1 MRSQNG
7 VSSIEVA
14 MMFVVIS
21 IVAVVALPTLG
32 KVKNTIDIE
41 SVDQHQSIQKV
52 KSAYALAIAQTGD
65 FPRLNDLVEFIDA
78 DFASQTNSFSGII
91 FRDGKHRL
99 TVNTYRDTDC
109 RLLTSNKEPG
119 VTDVVRCI

>member
-21 IVAVVALPTLG
+21 IVAVVALPALSTA
-32 KVKNTIDIE
+32 KNTIDIE
-41 SVDQHQSIQKV
+41 SVDQSHSIQKV

-65 FPRLNDLVEFIDA
+65 FPQLNDLVEYIDA
-78 DFASQTNSFSGII
+78 DFASKTNNFTGVI
-91 FRDGKHRL
+91 FRDGKHRI

-109 RLLTSNKEPG
+109 KLLTSNKQPG